1 MSVVRGYAHEKTIV
15 FVVLTRLGQF
25 IEIIT
30 SGIVGKGCAIEKTT
44 CAFTRVKSILDWIK
58 DNMK

>member
-1 MSVVRGYAHEKTIV
+1 MSVVHRHEHEKTMI

-30 SGIVGKGCAIEKTT
+30 GIVGKGCAIEKTT
-44 CAFTRVKSILDWIK
+44 CPFTKVTSILDWIK
-58 DNMK
+58 NDKK